1 MTQVRPALNRREV
14 VRQMLRDRA
23 DLMVI
28 AGLGAPAYDLAAA
41 GDHPLNFY
49 LWGAMG
55 SAAMMGLGLAL
66 ACPQLR
72 VLVVTGDGEM
82 LMGLGSLATIGVKQP
97 RNLSILVLDNRRYG
111 ETGMQASHTEW
122 GIDLAGIARASRF
135 AATRTI
141 SNLSELD
148 EAYSLLRQTDGPVFV
163 QAIVESEAV
172 PRVLPTRDGNEIRL
186 RFAQAVA
193 KIAR

>member
-1 MTQVRPALNRREV
+1 MIHPRPSLNRREV
-14 VRQMLRDRA
+14 VRHILQNRD
-23 DLMVI
+23 DLLVV

-49 LWGAMG
+49 LWGSMG

-66 ACPQLR
+66 ARPELR

-82 LMGLGSLATIGVKQP
+82 LMGLGSLATIGVKRP

-122 GIDLAGIARASRF
+122 GIDLAGVAAACRF
-135 AATRTI
+135 AVAR
-141 SNLSELD
+141 SVSLPSELD
-148 EAYSLLRQTDGPVFV
+148 EAYSLLRRTDGPVFV
-163 QAIVESEAV
+163 QAVVGFEAV

-186 RFAQAVA
+186 RFAQALA
-193 KIAR
+193 KIAG

>member
-1 MTQVRPALNRREV
+1 LIQVHPALNRREV
-14 VRQMLRDRA
+14 VRHILRNRG
-23 DLMVI
+23 DLLVV

-41 GDHPLNFY
+41 GEHPLNFY

-66 ACPQLR
+66 ARPELR

-122 GIDLAGIARASRF
+122 GIDLAGIAAACRF
-135 AATRTI
+135 AVARAF
-141 SNLSELD
+141 SMQSDLD
-148 EAYSLLRQTDGPVFV
+148 EAYSLLRRTDGPVFV
-163 QAIVESEAV
+163 QAAVESEPV

-186 RFAQAVA
+186 RFAQALA
-193 KIAR
+193 KIAE

>member
-1 MTQVRPALNRREV
+1 MTRALDRRTFVAALLKDRGDLIV
-14 VRQMLRDRA
+14 VS
-23 DLMVI
+23 
-28 AGLGAPAYDLAAA
+28 GLGSATYDVAAV
-41 GDHPLNFY
+41 GDHPLNVY
-49 LWGAMG
+49 QWGGMGGTAMI
-55 SAAMMGLGLAL
+55 GLGLSL
-66 ACPQLR
+66 AQPNRR
-72 VLVVTGDGEM
+72 VAVITGDGEM

-122 GIDLAGIARASRF
+122 GIDLAGIAGASRF

-148 EAYSLLRQTDGPVFV
+148 EAYSLLRQADGPVFV